1 MAATDHST
9 QFDGMSVEK
18 VRRRDPM
25 QATSTPQLAQ
35 PKLNAFG
42 AFLGAVTLAVGIV
55 AGALIGVNL
64 APAVS
69 VAPVAG
75 GISPENAALQV
86 QRNGETGAMTPAQRS
101 LIEHRRGE
109 IISGAGAVETGAL
122 TPTQRSLL
130 EHRRPGDPW
139 ASELMTGAQTF
150 PGVSDNN
157 MSDAALD
164 ALKGAQ
170 VSQFRGD
177 RGYWRNHAQEK
188 PSRFDTEGLNAPVTH
203 GGGRAKAD

>member
-1 MAATDHST
+1 
-9 QFDGMSVEK
+9 
-18 VRRRDPM
+18 M

-35 PKLNAFG
+35 PKLNALG
-42 AFLGAVTLAVGIV
+42 AFLAAVTLAVAIV
-55 AGALIGVNL
+55 AGVVISVSL
-64 APAVS
+64 APASDVTPTQPG
-69 VAPVAG
+69 AAILPDNGALRITRAG
-75 GISPENAALQV
+75 EIGAA
-86 QRNGETGAMTPAQRS
+86 TPAQRG
-101 LIEHRRGE
+101 LLLQRRGE
-109 IISGAGAVETGAL
+109 IMTGAGAVGAVTPTGAL

-164 ALKGAQ
+164 ALKGTQA
-170 VSQFRGD
+170 SQFRGD